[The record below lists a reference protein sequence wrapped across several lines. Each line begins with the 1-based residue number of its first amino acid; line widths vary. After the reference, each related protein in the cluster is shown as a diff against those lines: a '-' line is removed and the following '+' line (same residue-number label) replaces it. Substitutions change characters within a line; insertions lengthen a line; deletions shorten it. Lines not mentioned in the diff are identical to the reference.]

1 MRERLPRYVL
11 LLAAAF
17 LLLAGE
23 VSAQTI
29 SGIVAG
35 RVMDA
40 QGKPQATVAIIAQNP
55 ETGRGFQASTDSQG
69 YYRILEVPPGLY
81 EVRALL
87 GGYPT
92 VKHVNVRVDVNRTT
106 QEDFVMLTEEKPP
119 LQSSAPMTDLYS
131 PTLGTAF
138 NDKQII
144 GLPVIT
150 RDVNNLALL
159 APGVVSVRTFSFA
172 STLVPFSVNGSRGRD
187 NNFTIDSVDNNEP
200 LFGGAA
206 SQLTNN
212 EIFQEYSI
220 STGQLKAEFGRNT
233 GATVNVI
240 TKSGSNNWHGTL
252 FSYGQ
257 GDVFDAMN
265 RVEKQALLT
274 SPEPF
279 YETTVGATLGGPV
292 KKDKSF
298 VFISY
303 QWDHLTD
310 NLSDVFPV
318 LSNYPQSPADL
329 AVITGL
335 ATGPGVQAYL
345 ATPSVQSVPGLGGIT
360 PCFLNN
366 PVNDPLGLY
375 QSPNPC
381 LVNTTAVPVSG
392 DLAGP
397 ALTSNFNVWNVPN
410 ANTFNLRDHQVS
422 GRFDQKINDAN
433 DIYARYLFDDFRS
446 PRAPLESAGVGAFS
460 DIGLLPDWKQF
471 IKQRTQSF
479 LIDHRFRQA
488 SGALNEF
495 RLSYSRVSQ
504 QQGAFDAPPDTLN
517 MPSAI
522 ASDCYAGT
530 GRGDCQPLAL
540 GGLGGLPSASPGSG
554 QFGNGGVFP
563 SAGSLVTLG
572 TDSGPSRI
580 TSNTY
585 QLQDDYSFTHGRHNI
600 KLGANFA
607 KIDTNVLGIPDDNGF
622 YAYTTFLDR
631 YTGQSENGLESLFNE
646 GQGLCQ
652 QVDWSGNITGT
663 PFNPFQ
669 GSCANV
675 VSKRFTNVKYDA
687 SGAPLGLG
695 QDELRIKGFNQFYFA
710 QDDWRV
716 KNNLTLSLGIR
727 YENFGQPIN
736 SVHDLNPAAP
746 LVKTDNK
753 DFAPRLGFAWSP
765 ANNWVIR
772 GGYGI
777 SYNPPILNIPLLLW
791 ESGPVSPLVTT
802 DVVGLSQTSP
812 RTNTF
817 PNAPLTIADL
827 QNPIP
832 AGSNSGA
839 IGEPYPAATTSGM
852 VQGCSLYFDLFHLF
866 GGGNLSTPFPG
877 RAFQSAAQGPVNIPI
892 TNCSAQDTVS
902 KNLKNPYVQQWTF
915 GIQRQLGSDYML
927 EVNYVGSK
935 GTRLFQRVEN
945 NPFQG
950 WDGDCLQNISALY
963 GLALAN
969 LAVPGQCRLLRID
982 DSHGDVSEVTNGGS
996 SSYNALQAT
1005 LTKRYS
1011 HVKHFGD
1018 VLFSATY
1025 TWSHLIDNT
1034 SEIFGPGF
1042 RTFSGQDV
1050 GLQTGGGMGFSSPLA
1065 GLGLLFDP
1073 LANEPVEAVT
1083 PLAQTYNST
1092 TDDERGNS
1100 SFDRRHRFSAS
1111 FLWEPFPNSN
1121 AWLRGWE
1128 LGGIITYQSGQ
1139 PFSPLNASPLS
1150 ACADANGDGSVSND
1164 RPDIGNPN
1172 APLRRVALID
1182 TVTDPFCLPA
1192 GFPGAPAVLNY
1203 VDLNGNPIDPSTAH
1217 FVQRPL
1223 FSFSPSN
1230 AQPLPGL
1237 TLTGNPNTLAASL
1250 GQQYSGTAGRNT
1262 LVGPSITEVDLS
1274 IYKTISFTE
1283 RVKLQLRVEAYDLFN
1298 QANPGYFNGDPYI
1311 GNSTAAPAFGYATT
1325 RTGAAITGG
1334 IPENAIDAINQSC
1347 SPAPASCAAT
1357 GLSTNRTFLSR
1368 SAMNTSSRRLQ
1379 FGIRLTF

>member
-1 MRERLPRYVL
+1 MRDRLPRYL
-11 LLAAAF
+11 LFLAAA
-17 LLLAGE
+17 LLL
-23 VSAQTI
+23 VSGAAYGQTI

-35 RVMDA
+35 RVTDA
-40 QGKPQATVAIIAQNP
+40 QGKPQATVAIIAENP

-81 EVRALL
+81 DVRALL

-92 VKHVNVRVDVNRTT
+92 VKHVNVRVNVNRTT
-106 QEDFVMLTEEKPP
+106 QEDFVLLTEEKPP
-119 LQSSAPMTDLYS
+119 LQSTAPMTDLYS
-131 PTLGTAF
+131 PTLGVPF
-138 NDKQII
+138 NETQII

-150 RDVNNLALL
+150 RDLNNLALL

-252 FSYGQ
+252 FGYGQ

-265 RVEKQALLT
+265 RVEKEALLT

-279 YETTVGATLGGPV
+279 YGTTLGATLGGPI

-303 QWDHLTD
+303 QWDRFTD
-310 NLSDVFPV
+310 NLTDVFPV
-318 LSNYPQSPADL
+318 LSNYPQSTADL
-329 AVITGL
+329 AAITGL
-335 ATGPGVQAYL
+335 PTSPGLQAYL
-345 ATPSVQSVPGLGGIT
+345 ATPSVQRVPGLGGT
-360 PCFLNN
+360 PCF
-366 PVNDPLGLY
+366 VNTSLSDPLGLY
-375 QSPNPC
+375 QTANPC
-381 LVNTTAVPVSG
+381 LVNTTPVPIGGNLTGATPV
-392 DLAGP
+392 
-397 ALTSNFNVWNVPN
+397 TSNFNVWNVPN

-433 DIYARYLFDDFRS
+433 DFYTRYLFDDLRA

-471 IKQRTQSF
+471 LKQRTQSF
-479 LIDHRFRQA
+479 LVDHRYRQA
-488 SGALNEF
+488 GGSLNEF
-495 RLSYSRVSQ
+495 RLSYSRVAQ
-504 QQGAFDAPPDTLN
+504 QQGAFDAPADTLN
-517 MPSAI
+517 MPAAI
-522 ASDCYAGT
+522 VSDCFAGT
-530 GRGDCQPLAL
+530 GRGSCQPLAL

-563 SAGSLVTLG
+563 SAGNLITLG
-572 TDSGPSRI
+572 TDTGPSRI
-580 TSNTY
+580 ISNTY

-622 YAYTTFLDR
+622 YIYSTYLNR
-631 YTGQSENGLESLFNE
+631 YSGLSADGLESLFNE
-646 GQGLCQ
+646 GANLCP
-652 QVDWSGNITGT
+652 QVDWIGNITGT
-663 PFNPFQ
+663 QDGPFQ
-669 GSCANV
+669 GSCADV
-675 VSKRFTNVKYDA
+675 VSKRFTNLKYDA
-687 SGAPLGLG
+687 SGNPLGLG
-695 QDELRIKGFNQFYFA
+695 QNELRIKGFDQFYFA

-716 KNNLTLSLGIR
+716 KSNLTLSYGIR

-736 SVHDLNPAAP
+736 SVHDLNPVAP
-746 LVKTDNK
+746 VVQTDNK

-777 SYNPPILNIPLLLW
+777 SYNPPILNLPLLLW
-791 ESGPVSPLVTT
+791 ESGPVSPLLST
-802 DVVGLSQTSP
+802 DVIGLSQLSP
-812 RTNTF
+812 RFNTF
-817 PNAPLTIADL
+817 PGTPLTVADL

-832 AGSNSGA
+832 ADSFSGA
-839 IGEPYPAATTSGM
+839 FGSPYPAATTSGM
-852 VQGCSLYFDLFHLF
+852 VQGCSLYFDLFNSF
-866 GGGNLSTPFPG
+866 GGGNLTTPFPS
-877 RAFQSAAQGPVNIPI
+877 RAFNSAAQGPVNIPV
-892 TNCSAQDTVS
+892 TNCSAQDTVA
-902 KNLKNPYVQQWTF
+902 KNLKNPYVQQWSL
-915 GIQRQLGSDYML
+915 GVQRQLGGNFML
-927 EVNYVGSK
+927 EVDYVGSK
-935 GTRLFQRVEN
+935 GTRLFQRVES

-950 WDGDCLQNISALY
+950 WDGDCLQNLVSVF
-963 GLALAN
+963 GPSLAN
-969 LAVPGQCRLLRID
+969 LAVPGQCRLPRID
-982 DSHGDVSEVTNGGS
+982 DSHGDITKVTNGGS
-996 SSYNALQAT
+996 SSYNALQAS

-1011 HVKHFGD
+1011 NVKHLGN
-1018 VLFSATY
+1018 VLFTSSF

-1050 GLQTGGGMGFSSPLA
+1050 TSSNMGVTGLA
-1065 GLGLLFDP
+1065 GVGFLFDP
-1073 LANEPVEAVT
+1073 LANEPVEAIT

-1092 TDDERGNS
+1092 TDAERGNS
-1100 SFDRRHRFSAS
+1100 SFDRRYRFSAS
-1111 FLWEPFPNSN
+1111 FLWEPFPNGN
-1121 AWLRGWE
+1121 AWIRGWQ
-1128 LGGIITYQSGQ
+1128 LGGIVTYQSGQ
-1139 PFSPLNASPLS
+1139 PYSPLNASPLS

-1164 RPDIGNPN
+1164 RPDIGNPR

-1182 TVTDPFCLPA
+1182 TLTDPYCLPA
-1192 GFPGAPAVLNY
+1192 GFPGAPATLDY

-1223 FSFSPSN
+1223 FSYSPSD

-1237 TLTGNPNTLAASL
+1237 TLAGNPNAVAAAL
-1250 GQQYSGTAGRNT
+1250 GQQYSGTAGRNS
-1262 LVGPSITEVDLS
+1262 LFGPSTTNVDLS
-1274 IYKTISFTE
+1274 IYKTISITE
-1283 RVKLQLRVEAYDLFN
+1283 RVKLQLRVEAYDLLN

-1334 IPENAIDAINQSC
+1334 IPENALDAIDQSC
-1347 SPAPASCAAT
+1347 AVAPAVCQAT
-1357 GLSTNRTFLSR
+1357 GRPTNRTFLST

-1379 FGIRLTF
+1379 FGVRLTF